1 MRFKVEII
9 TDFMN
14 EHNLSEVEMA
24 EKCGIKLCCLKRIL
38 KSDLRIR
45 IDYFVKI
52 AELIGCRLEDFREK

>member
-1 MRFKVEII
+1 
-9 TDFMN
+9 MN